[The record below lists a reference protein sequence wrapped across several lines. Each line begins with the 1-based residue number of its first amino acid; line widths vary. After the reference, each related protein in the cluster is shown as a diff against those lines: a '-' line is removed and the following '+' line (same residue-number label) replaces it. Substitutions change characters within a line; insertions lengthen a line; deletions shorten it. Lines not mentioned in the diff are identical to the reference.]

1 MQPLLNKK
9 VVLGVSGGI
18 AAYKTPDLVRRLKE
32 AGADV
37 RVVLTRGGEAFV
49 TPLSLQAVSA
59 NPVSTDLLDPT
70 AEAAMGH
77 IELAKWADVILIA
90 PASAN
95 IIARL
100 ANGMADDLLTTLV
113 LATTARVAIAPAMNQ
128 QMWAASVVQ
137 ENTLQLAK
145 RGVHVFGPD
154 SGSQACGDIGA
165 GRMCE
170 PTDLRD
176 LLINLLSQQGQT
188 QNRQLWKDARITITA
203 GPTREAIDPVRYISN
218 HSSGKMGY
226 ALAAAAARTGAQV
239 TLISGPVSLEPPA
252 GVTMIAIESAEQM
265 LAATEKTPTDVF
277 IGCAAVSDYRPAE
290 VASQKIKKEQQQGAP
305 SLSLIKN
312 PDVLKT
318 VATSDKPPFC
328 IGFAAETNNLREHAL
343 AKLNAKKLK
352 LVVANDVSDKTI
364 GFNSDQNAVTVYWQG
379 GEQAFSAQ
387 DKTTLAETLNELFA
401 EHFFN
406 EHK

>member
-1 MQPLLNKK
+1 MQPLLNKN

-77 IELAKWADVILIA
+77 IELAKWADIILVA

-100 ANGMADDLLTTLV
+100 ANGLADDLLTTLV
-113 LATTARVAIAPAMNQ
+113 LATTAKVAIAPAMNQ

-137 ENTLQLAK
+137 ENTQRLAT
-145 RGVHVFGPD
+145 RGVNILGPA
-154 SGSQACGDIGA
+154 SGSQACGDVGE

-176 LLINLLSQQGQT
+176 QLINLFEQQSHAQH
-188 QNRQLWKDARITITA
+188 QKLWNNARITITA

-252 GVTMIAIESAEQM
+252 GVTLIAVETAEQM
-265 LAATEKTPTDVF
+265 LAATEETAMDVF

-318 VATSDKPPFC
+318 IATSKQPPFC

-343 AKLNAKKLK
+343 AKLDAKKLK
-352 LVVANDVSDKTI
+352 LIVANDVSDKTI
-364 GFNSDQNAVTVYWQG
+364 GFNSEQNAVTVYWQDG
-379 GEQAFSAQ
+379 KKAFSAQ
-387 DKTTLAETLNELFA
+387 NKTSLAEALNQLFA

-406 EHK
+406 ENK

>member
-113 LATTARVAIAPAMNQ
+113 LATTAKVAIAPAMNQ

-137 ENTLQLAK
+137 ENTQRLAK
-145 RGVHVFGPD
+145 RGVHILGPD

-176 LLINLLSQQGQT
+176 MVIKLLEPQSQQ
-188 QNRQLWKDARITITA
+188 LWNSARITITA

-239 TLISGPVSLEPPA
+239 TLISGPVNLEPPA
-252 GVTMIAIESAEQM
+252 GVTVIPVETAEQM
-265 LAATEKTPTDVF
+265 LAATENTAMDVF
-277 IGCAAVSDYRPAE
+277 ISCAAVADYRPAE

-305 SLSLIKN
+305 SLSLVKN

-318 VATSDKPPFC
+318 IASGNKPPFC

-352 LVVANDVSDKTI
+352 LIVANDVSDKTI
-364 GFNSDQNAVTVYWQG
+364 GFNSDQNAVTVYWQD
-379 GEQAFSAQ
+379 GERAFTAQ
-387 DKTTLAETLNELFA
+387 GKTSLAEALNQLFA

-406 EHK
+406 ENK